1 MIKEEIRTIIA
12 TKVAIMLDALM
23 GEVSSSRYSSIG
35 TGGVFSRDESDVHRG
50 LKHWEEQL
58 LHSEDFDVYEKR
70 Q

>member
-23 GEVSSSRYSSIG
+23 GEVTSSRYSSLQRV
-35 TGGVFSRDESDVHRG
+35 GGVFSRDENDVQRG

-58 LHSEDFDVYEKR
+58 IHSGDLDI
-70 Q
+70 

>member
-1 MIKEEIRTIIA
+1 
-12 TKVAIMLDALM
+12 MLDALM